1 MNKIVFIEPKP
12 PNFHI
17 FSKFSSPRL
26 GTFILGNLMKQR
38 GWEVEVYIEDMA
50 RIDWD
55 RVSSANIVGISSI
68 TSTAPRAYKIA
79 DKVRGMGIPVIMGGA
94 HPTFL
99 TKEALGH
106 ADFVIRGEG
115 ELPLMAFID
124 AWGKTGDFSRVPALS
139 YKKNGK
145 VVHNPSLDTAP
156 DLDNLPFPDFSL
168 FQGKNKILAP
178 GSIVPIQTS
187 RGCPFHCSFCSVTPM
202 FGKRYRFRSIEN
214 VLQELRQ
221 YRQGNHFIFFYDD
234 NFTANPKH
242 TKALLTAMIEEKLNF
257 KWSTQV
263 RADAAKDPGLV
274 KMMKKAGC
282 HTVFVGFE
290 SVNPDSLNEMKKNQ
304 EVEDIVRAIKIFRKH
319 HIHIHGMFMLGSDHD
334 NWKTV
339 KKTVAFAKKHGLT
352 SVQFLILTPLPGSEL
367 YDLFKKGKRILF
379 KDWSLYDAHHV
390 VFKPTNF
397 SEADLQAAQ
406 IYGHKKFYSWLQQMR
421 KLIVGNVTG
430 FFINLYARHLNRIW
444 KKKNKTFLK
453 VLKLLKSNRSAD
465 ITIDYREK
473 IVLP

>member
-1 MNKIVFIEPKP
+1 MSKIIFIEPKP

-26 GTFILGNLMKQR
+26 GTFILGKLMKQR

-99 TKEALGH
+99 TREALGH

-115 ELPLMAFID
+115 EHPLMAFID
-124 AWGKTGDFSRVPALS
+124 AWEKTGDFSKVPALS

-145 VVHNPSLDTAP
+145 VVHNPSLNTVP

-168 FQGKNKILAP
+168 FQGKNKILAQ

-214 VLQELRQ
+214 VLRELRQ
-221 YRQGNHFIFFYDD
+221 YRGGNHFIFFYDD
-234 NFTANPKH
+234 NFAANPKH
-242 TKALLTAMIEEKLNF
+242 TKELLTAMIKEKLKF

-263 RADAAKDPGLV
+263 RVDAAKDPELV

-290 SVNPDSLNEMKKNQ
+290 SVNPDSLNEMKKSQ

-319 HIHIHGMFMLGSDHD
+319 RIHIHGMFMLGLDHD

-339 KKTVAFAKKHGLT
+339 KKTVAFAKKYGLT

-367 YDLFKKGKRILF
+367 YDLFKRKKRILF

-473 IVLP
+473 IILP

>member
-1 MNKIVFIEPKP
+1 MSKIVFIEPKP

-17 FSKFSSPRL
+17 FSKFMSPRL
-26 GTFILGNLMKQR
+26 GTFILGNLMKKR
-38 GWEVEVYIEDMA
+38 GWEVEIYVEDLA
-50 RIDWD
+50 HLNWD
-55 RVSSANIVGISSI
+55 RIPSADIVGISSI

-79 DKVRGMGIPVIMGGA
+79 DKIREMGILVIMGGP

-99 TKEALGH
+99 TEEALRH

-115 ELPLMAFID
+115 EDPLMAFID
-124 AWGKTGDFSRVPALS
+124 EWEKSGDFSTVPALS
-139 YKKNGK
+139 YKKNGN
-145 VVHNPSLDTAP
+145 VIHNPTMEVTP
-156 DLDNLPFPDFSL
+156 DMDNIPFPDFSL
-168 FQGKNKILAP
+168 FQGKNKILAQ
-178 GSIVPIQTS
+178 GSVVPIQTS
-187 RGCPFHCSFCSVTPM
+187 RGCPFHCTFCAVTPM

-214 VLQELRQ
+214 VLKELRQ
-221 YRQGNHFIFFYDD
+221 YRKGNHFIFFYDD

-242 TKALLTAMIEEKLNF
+242 TKELLAAMIEEKLTF

-263 RADAAKDPGLV
+263 RVDAAKDPELI

-282 HTVFVGFE
+282 HTVFIGFE
-290 SVNPDSLNEMKKNQ
+290 SVNPDSLNELKKNQ
-304 EVEDIVRAIKIFRKH
+304 EVEDIVKAIKIFRKH
-319 HIHIHGMFMLGSDHD
+319 HIHIHGMFILGLDQD

-339 KKTVAFAKKHGLT
+339 KKTVRFAKKHRLT
-352 SVQFLILTPLPGSEL
+352 SVQFMIMTPLPGSEL
-367 YDLFKKGKRILF
+367 YDLFKKKKRILF

-406 IYGHKKFYSWLQQMR
+406 IYGHKKFYSWLQQIK
-421 KLIVGNVTG
+421 KLVVGNVNG

-453 VLKLLKSNRSAD
+453 VLNLLKSNRSAD
-465 ITIDYREK
+465 ITVDYREK
-473 IVLP
+473 IILP

>member
-1 MNKIVFIEPKP
+1 MSKIVFIEPKP

-17 FSKFSSPRL
+17 FSKFMSPRL
-26 GTFILGNLMKQR
+26 GTFILGNLMKKR
-38 GWEVEVYIEDMA
+38 GWEVEIYVEDLA
-50 RIDWD
+50 HLNWD
-55 RVSSANIVGISSI
+55 RIPSADIVGISSI

-79 DKVRGMGIPVIMGGA
+79 DKIREMGILVIMGGP

-99 TKEALGH
+99 TEEALRH

-115 ELPLMAFID
+115 EDPLMAFID
-124 AWGKTGDFSRVPALS
+124 EWEKSGDFSTVPALS
-139 YKKNGK
+139 YKKNGN
-145 VVHNPSLDTAP
+145 VIHNPTMEVTP
-156 DLDNLPFPDFSL
+156 DMDNIPFPDFSL
-168 FQGKNKILAP
+168 FQGKNKILAQ
-178 GSIVPIQTS
+178 GSVVPIQTS
-187 RGCPFHCSFCSVTPM
+187 RGCPFHCTFCAVTPM

-214 VLQELRQ
+214 VLKELRQ
-221 YRQGNHFIFFYDD
+221 YRNGNHFIFFYDD

-242 TKALLTAMIEEKLNF
+242 TKELLAAMIEEKLTF

-263 RADAAKDPGLV
+263 RVDAAKDPELI

-282 HTVFVGFE
+282 HTVFIGFE
-290 SVNPDSLNEMKKNQ
+290 SVNPDSLNELKKNQ
-304 EVEDIVRAIKIFRKH
+304 EVEDIVKAIKIFRKH
-319 HIHIHGMFMLGSDHD
+319 HIHIHGMFILGLDQD

-339 KKTVAFAKKHGLT
+339 KKTVRFAKKHRLT
-352 SVQFLILTPLPGSEL
+352 SVQFMIMTPLPGSEL
-367 YDLFKKGKRILF
+367 YDLFKKKKRILF

-406 IYGHKKFYSWLQQMR
+406 IYGHKKFYSWLQQIK
-421 KLIVGNVTG
+421 KLVVGNVNG

-453 VLKLLKSNRSAD
+453 VLNLLKSNRSAD
-465 ITIDYREK
+465 ITVDYREK
-473 IVLP
+473 IILP

>member
-1 MNKIVFIEPKP
+1 MSKIVFIEPKP

-17 FSKFSSPRL
+17 FSKFMSPRL

-38 GWEVEVYIEDMA
+38 GWEVEIYIEDMGQ
-50 RIDWD
+50 IDWD
-55 RVSSANIVGISSI
+55 RIPSADMVGISSI

-79 DKVRGMGIPVIMGGA
+79 DKVREMGIPVIMGGP

-99 TKEALGH
+99 TEEALRH

-115 ELPLMAFID
+115 ENPLMAFID
-124 AWGKTGDFSRVPALS
+124 AWEKTGDFSVVPALS
-139 YKKNGK
+139 YKQDGN
-145 VVHNPSLDTAP
+145 VMHNPTMEVTP
-156 DLDNLPFPDFSL
+156 DMDSIPFPDFSL
-168 FQGKNKILAP
+168 FKGKNKILAQ
-178 GSIVPIQTS
+178 GSVVPIQTS
-187 RGCPFHCSFCSVTPM
+187 RGCPFHCSFCAVTPM

-214 VLQELRQ
+214 VLRELRQ

-234 NFTANPKH
+234 NFAANPKH
-242 TKALLTAMIEEKLNF
+242 TKALLTAMIKEKFKF

-263 RADAAKDPGLV
+263 RVDAAKDPELV

-282 HTVFVGFE
+282 HTVFIGFE
-290 SVNPDSLNEMKKNQ
+290 SVNPESLNELKKNQ

-319 HIHIHGMFMLGSDHD
+319 HIHIHGMFILGLDQD

-339 KKTVAFAKKHGLT
+339 KKTVRFAKKHRLT
-352 SVQFLILTPLPGSEL
+352 SVQFMIMTPLPGSEL
-367 YDLFKKGKRILF
+367 YDSFKKKKRILF

-406 IYGHKKFYSWLQQMR
+406 IYGHKKFYSWLQQMK

-473 IVLP
+473 IILP

>member
-79 DKVRGMGIPVIMGGA
+79 DKVRGMGITVIMGGA

-99 TKEALGH
+99 PKEALGH

-115 ELPLMAFID
+115 ERPLMAFID
-124 AWGKTGDFSRVPALS
+124 AWEKTGDFSKVPALS
-139 YKKNGK
+139 YKNNGK
-145 VVHNPSLDTAP
+145 VVHNPSLNAAP

-178 GSIVPIQTS
+178 DSIVPIQTS

-214 VLQELRQ
+214 VLRELRQ
-221 YRQGNHFIFFYDD
+221 YREGNHFIFFYDD
-234 NFTANPKH
+234 NFAANPKH

-263 RADAAKDPGLV
+263 RVDAAKDEGLI

-282 HTVFVGFE
+282 HTVFIGFE
-290 SVNPDSLNEMKKNQ
+290 SVNPDSLNEMKKSQ

-319 HIHIHGMFMLGSDHD
+319 HIHIHGMFMLGLDHD

-339 KKTVAFAKKHGLT
+339 KKTVAFAKKFGLT

-367 YDLFKKGKRILF
+367 YDLFKKKKRILF

-421 KLIVGNVTG
+421 KLVVGNVTG

-444 KKKNKTFLK
+444 KKKNKTFLN

-473 IVLP
+473 IILP

>member
-17 FSKFSSPRL
+17 FSKFMSPRL

-55 RVSSANIVGISSI
+55 RVTSANIVGISSI

-79 DKVRGMGIPVIMGGA
+79 DKIRGMGIPVIMGGA

-99 TKEALGH
+99 PKEALGH

-115 ELPLMAFID
+115 EFPLMSFID
-124 AWGKTGDFSRVPALS
+124 AWEKTGDFSNVPALS

-145 VVHNPSLDTAP
+145 VVHNPSLNTAP
-156 DLDNLPFPDFSL
+156 GLDNLPFPDFSL

-178 GSIVPIQTS
+178 YSIVPIQTS

-214 VLQELRQ
+214 VLRELRQ
-221 YRQGNHFIFFYDD
+221 YREGNHFIFFYDD
-234 NFTANPKH
+234 NFAANPKH

-263 RADAAKDPGLV
+263 RVDAAKDQGLI

-290 SVNPDSLNEMKKNQ
+290 SVNPDSLNEMKKSQ

-319 HIHIHGMFMLGSDHD
+319 HIHIHGMFILGLDHD

-339 KKTVAFAKKHGLT
+339 KKTVAFAKKYGLT

-367 YDLFKKGKRILF
+367 YDLFKNKKRILF

-421 KLIVGNVTG
+421 KLVVGNVTG

-473 IVLP
+473 IILP

>member
-1 MNKIVFIEPKP
+1 MSKIVFIEPKP

-17 FSKFSSPRL
+17 FSKFMSPRL

-38 GWEVEVYIEDMA
+38 GWEVEIYVEDLGQV
-50 RIDWD
+50 DWD
-55 RVSSANIVGISSI
+55 RVPSADIVGISSI

-79 DKVRGMGIPVIMGGA
+79 DKVRKIGIPVIMGGP

-99 TKEALGH
+99 TEEALRH

-115 ELPLMAFID
+115 ENSLMAFID
-124 AWGKTGDFSRVPALS
+124 AWEKSADFSKVPALS

-145 VVHNPSLDTAP
+145 VTHNPALNTVP
-156 DLDNLPFPDFSL
+156 ELDNLPFPDFSL
-168 FQGKNKILAP
+168 FQGKNKILAR
-178 GSIVPIQTS
+178 GSVVPIQTS

-214 VLQELRQ
+214 VLRELRQ
-221 YRQGNHFIFFYDD
+221 YREGNHFIFFYDD
-234 NFTANPKH
+234 NFAANPKH
-242 TKALLTAMIEEKLNF
+242 TKELLKAMIEEKLNF

-263 RADAAKDPGLV
+263 RVDAAKDPELV

-282 HTVFVGFE
+282 HTVFIGFE

-319 HIHIHGMFMLGSDHD
+319 HIHIHGMFILGLDQD

-339 KKTVAFAKKHGLT
+339 KKTVRFAKKHRLT
-352 SVQFLILTPLPGSEL
+352 SVQFMIMTPLPGSEL
-367 YDLFKKGKRILF
+367 YDLFKKKKRILF

-406 IYGHKKFYSWLQQMR
+406 IYGHKKFYSWLQQMK
-421 KLIVGNVTG
+421 KLVVGNVTG

-473 IVLP
+473 IILP